1 MYWIC
6 VDTVVAVALIA
17 TATLLL
23 TLGVALTMKA
33 ILMIL
38 EL

>member
-6 VDTVVAVALIA
+6 VDTVVAVALFA

-23 TLGVALTMKA
+23 TLGIIFTVKA

-38 EL
+38 EM

>member
-6 VDTVVAVALIA
+6 VDTVVAGALVA

-23 TLGVALTMKA
+23 TIGITLTVKA
-33 ILMIL
+33 VLMIL
-38 EL
+38 EI

>member
-6 VDTVVAVALIA
+6 VDTVVAVALF
-17 TATLLL
+17 TTMMLLL
-23 TLGVALTMKA
+23 TLGIIFTVKA

-38 EL
+38 EM

>member
-6 VDTVVAVALIA
+6 IDTVVAVALFA
-17 TATLLL
+17 TMMLLL
-23 TLGVALTMKA
+23 TLGIIFTVKA

-38 EL
+38 EM

>member
-6 VDTVVAVALIA
+6 VDTVVATALLA
-17 TATLLL
+17 TMTLLL
-23 TLGVALTMKA
+23 TLGIVFTVKA

-38 EL
+38 EM

>member
-6 VDTVVAVALIA
+6 VDTVVAVALVA
-17 TATLLL
+17 TMMLLL
-23 TLGVALTMKA
+23 TLGIIFTVKA

-38 EL
+38 EM

>member
-6 VDTVVAVALIA
+6 VDTVVAVALVA

-23 TLGVALTMKA
+23 TLGIIFTVKA

-38 EL
+38 EM

>member
-6 VDTVVAVALIA
+6 VDTVIAVALFA

-23 TLGVALTMKA
+23 TIGIALTVKS
-33 ILMIL
+33 ILMIM

>member
-6 VDTVVAVALIA
+6 VDAVVAVALVA

-23 TLGVALTMKA
+23 TLGIFLTVKA

-38 EL
+38 EM

>member
-6 VDTVVAVALIA
+6 VDTLATVALFA

-23 TLGVALTMKA
+23 TLGIIFTVKA

-38 EL
+38 EM

>member
-6 VDTVVAVALIA
+6 VDTVAGVALFA
-17 TATLLL
+17 TMMLLL
-23 TLGVALTMKA
+23 TLGIFLTVKA

-38 EL
+38 EM

>member
-6 VDTVVAVALIA
+6 VDTVVAVALVA
-17 TATLLL
+17 MATLLL
-23 TLGVALTMKA
+23 TLGITLTVKA

-38 EL
+38 EM

>member
-6 VDTVVAVALIA
+6 VDTVVAVALLA
-17 TATLLL
+17 TMTLLL
-23 TLGVALTMKA
+23 TLGIIFTVKA

-38 EL
+38 EM

>member
-1 MYWIC
+1 MCWIC
-6 VDTVVAVALIA
+6 VDTVVAVALVA

-23 TLGVALTMKA
+23 TLGIIFTVKA

-38 EL
+38 EV